1 MSLGIRVRLTCFVF
15 RDHCPSFSEVL
26 CLENHVKIV
35 FCLFCFCLLQV
46 GRSISMC
53 YPILSRS
60 RLQWNFSTCSR
71 LSRVLVFLL
80 CLIASCSSFIPQY
93 SYLFLRDIYLP
104 WAQSRSS
111 YDHRTLSSNRNY
123 LNLEL
128 PFELSFS
135 FTRL

>member
-15 RDHCPSFSEVL
+15 RDHCPSLSEVP

-46 GRSISMC
+46 GRSTSTC
-53 YPILSRS
+53 YPTLARS
-60 RLQWNFSTCSR
+60 RLQWNFGTCSR

-93 SYLFLRDIYLP
+93 SYLFLREIYLP